1 MIKKGVE
8 SYAEAEKDGARVVV
22 AVDLGVENLTSASWG
37 SDPKKAKQR
46 EAPSSTSST
55 TTSSTSTSSI
65 SKADQIVEGGDNK
78 AKA

>member
-1 MIKKGVE
+1 ME

-46 EAPSSTSST
+46 GAPSSTSST
-55 TTSSTSTSSI
+55 TTSSTSSI
-65 SKADQIVEGGDNK
+65 SKADQVVEGGDNK

>member
-46 EAPSSTSST
+46 EAPSSTSS
-55 TTSSTSTSSI
+55 I
-65 SKADQIVEGGDNK
+65 SKADQVVEGGDNK